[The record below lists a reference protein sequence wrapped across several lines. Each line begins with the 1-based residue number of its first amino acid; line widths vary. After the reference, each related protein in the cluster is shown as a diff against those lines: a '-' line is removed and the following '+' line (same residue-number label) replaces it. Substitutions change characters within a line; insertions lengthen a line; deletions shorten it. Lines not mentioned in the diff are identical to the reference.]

1 VKQEIKA
8 VEQHLDTKIDALE
21 QRHETKIEDVEL
33 DLTAHIAESKAELKQ
48 EIGAV
53 RERLSSVEAGL
64 RYLQWSIG
72 SVGFGVLLLILKSFW
87 PS

>member
-33 DLTAHIAESKAELKQ
+33 DLTAHIAESKAELKKAELKQ

-53 RERLSSVEAGL
+53 RE
-64 RYLQWSIG
+64 
-72 SVGFGVLLLILKSFW
+72 
-87 PS
+87 